1 MKRISIIIV
10 TYNSEHDIYDCVASI
25 RQYMDLPKEEVE
37 LIIVDNCSRE
47 ADVMFQRLR
56 EQWGDD
62 IVCLHNDK
70 NGGYG
75 QGNNVGLRASTAP
88 VAMIMNPDV
97 RMLHG
102 VLAEAVK
109 RYDEQPGL
117 HVLGM
122 KQYFDVGVKSNTSIV
137 FNWLTNGYIRPFLQ
151 IVCNKLDWFFPRRMF
166 VQGSCFF
173 LRKEA
178 FCQVGYFDESN
189 FMYGE
194 EEDIH
199 YRLTRRFGYGCYAY
213 DPHLGYI
220 HHAQGRTPALATEI
234 RIVESQVRLYAKKGI
249 GWEVIVRHMRQNVRL
264 MILRCVVEGNRGAR
278 YKVLKELLH
287 YLSNYNGQV

>member
-1 MKRISIIIV
+1 MKRLSIIIV

-25 RQYMDLPKEEVE
+25 QQYTDLPKEEVE
-37 LIIVDNCSRE
+37 LVIVDNCSRE

-75 QGNNVGLRASTAP
+75 QGNNVGLRASAAP

-97 RMLHG
+97 RML
-102 VLAEAVK
+102 
-109 RYDEQPGL
+109 QPVFGAALRHFDTTPSL

-122 KQYFDVGVKSNTSIV
+122 KQYLGQGIRSHTSMCV
-137 FNWLTNGYIRPFLQ
+137 DWLTNGYIRPFMQ
-151 IVCNKLDWFFPRRMF
+151 SFCNYVDWFIPSRMSI
-166 VQGSCFF
+166 QGSCFF
-173 LRKEA
+173 IRKDA
-178 FCQVGYFDESN
+178 FEEVGYFDESN

-199 YRLTRRFGYGCYAY
+199 YRLTKRFGVHCYAY
-213 DPHLGYI
+213 DKKLTYLHL
-220 HHAQGRTPALATEI
+220 AMGREPSLSYEKKL
-234 RIVESQVRLYAKKGI
+234 VESQVRLYAKKGI
-249 GWEVIVRHMRQNVRL
+249 GWKVIVRHMRQNVRL

-287 YLSNYNGQV
+287 YLSNYNGQA